1 MIKISTCPKTAPS
14 LLVFESVDFREEAG
28 STESEISWS
37 LLCGGGF
44 SGIAGWTPSMASQCA
59 RILGAYLDNDYISSG
74 SAGCT
79 PSITS
84 QCALILR
91 AQVDKDNVY

>member
-1 MIKISTCPKTAPS
+1 LLSANFKIHITNIINCIIKTNMIKISTCPKTAPS

-44 SGIAGWTPSMASQCA
+44 SGIAGWTPSKTSQCA
-59 RILGAYLDNDYISSG
+59 RILGA
-74 SAGCT
+74 
-79 PSITS
+79 
-84 QCALILR
+84 
-91 AQVDKDNVY
+91 